1 MCALIVVSVFFFL
14 MIRRPPRST
23 RTDTLFPYTT
33 LFRSQGFVAMHAP
46 AFATHTGIGCAVVD
60 RRDYALQTRHFLLAA
75 NHRPLVGTR
84 SQRAYGHDQKN
95 ADNGAT
101 NQERNGKVEAWN
113 ARVGQE
119 QATQHECNDSPYHQG
134 TETGQEGLGEHNER
148 VEERR

>member
-1 MCALIVVSVFFFL
+1 
-14 MIRRPPRST
+14 
-23 RTDTLFPYTT
+23 
-33 LFRSQGFVAMHAP
+33 MHAP

-84 SQRAYGHDQKN
+84 SQRAYGHDQNN

-119 QATQHECNDSPYHQG
+119 QATQHECNDSPYSQG
-134 TETGQEGLGEHNER
+134 TESGQEGLRSEEHTSELQSLMR
-148 VEERR
+148 ISYAVFCLKKQKQTQSRDDTHDTTT